1 MTKPPPHPSR
11 LGPVAT
17 PRRDEVPTGTR
28 GLVLSAIGARTDGA
42 TVEELSEALDVHSNS
57 VRNHVAALGEA
68 GLVDVLVE
76 PPSGRGRPAHR
87 FVVTVAAEA
96 MLAVE
101 RAGTTGGGAEYRA
114 LAEAFARHLA
124 TQAGAKHEARAV
136 GELWGGQVMATRG
149 SKARSAG
156 GVRRAVLSLLS
167 DLGFAPTPDTAVPEA
182 AMDGKAPATG
192 AEAGSDVVLLRACPL
207 LESAQKNPDVI
218 CSVHL
223 GLVAGA
229 RRALGAADGTVGLE
243 PFAQPGACRLTL
255 PA

>member
-1 MTKPPPHPSR
+1 MP
-11 LGPVAT
+11 A
-17 PRRDEVPTGTR
+17 GTR
-28 GLVLSAIGARTDGA
+28 GLVLSAIGARSGGA

-68 GLVDVLVE
+68 GLVDVVVE

-167 DLGFAPTPDTAVPEA
+167 DLGFAPTPV
-182 AMDGKAPATG
+182 TG
-192 AEAGSDVVLLRACPL
+192 ARAPIEDADGASPAAGATASGTGAKTDPDVVLLRACPL
-207 LESAQKNPDVI
+207 LESAQENPDVI

-229 RRALGAADGTVGLE
+229 RRALGAADGAVDLE
-243 PFAQPGACRLTL
+243 PFAQRGACRLTL

>member
-1 MTKPPPHPSR
+1 

-17 PRRDEVPTGTR
+17 PRRDEVPAGTR
-28 GLVLSAIGARTDGA
+28 GLVLSAIGARSGGA

-124 TQAGAKHEARAV
+124 TQPGAKDGARQV
-136 GELWGGQVMATRG
+136 GELWGQQVMATRG

-156 GVRRAVLSLLS
+156 GVRRAVLALLS
-167 DLGFAPTPDTAVPEA
+167 DMGFAPTSSERGDEGQEV
-182 AMDGKAPATG
+182 APTG
-192 AEAGSDVVLLRACPL
+192 ASRSRTPDGRDVVLLRACPL
-207 LESAQKNPDVI
+207 LESAQDNPDVI
-218 CSVHL
+218 CSVHQ
-223 GLVAGA
+223 GLVVGA
-229 RRALGAADGTVGLE
+229 RRHLGASGGTVGLE